1 MKVEE
6 SKDEQIIRLT
16 KERDEW
22 HDAWAKQRIL
32 TGEAYWNGYAQ
43 AQKVMQN
50 FLNNFPY
57 STSNLTKG

>member
-6 SKDEQIIRLT
+6 TEAEQIIRLT

-43 AQKVMQN
+43 AQKAMQN

-57 STSNLTKG
+57 STNKLTKG

>member
-6 SKDEQIIRLT
+6 TKDEQIVQLT

-32 TGEAYWNGYAQ
+32 TGKAYWDGYAQ

-57 STSNLTKG
+57 SSEGEA